1 MAFKCSALPGYPYSG
16 TMVYIK
22 VETNLPAESVPQGA
36 VQELVRVVSLT
47 FPETAGV
54 AGATIQCNMLGN
66 DLPTARVTCFNALP
80 SLAYPRPRI
89 EGPRIEKD
97 VKLAL
102 HMMLGIPPER
112 CSYVHCEAPH

>member
-1 MAFKCSALPGYPYSG
+1 
-16 TMVYIK
+16 MVYIK

-36 VQELVRVVSLT
+36 AQELVRVVSQT
-47 FPETAGV
+47 FPDIPATDGV
-54 AGATIQCNMLGN
+54 AGATIQCNMTGI

-80 SLAYPRPRI
+80 ILPTSHQYKVQFHNM
-89 EGPRIEKD
+89 EKD

-112 CSYVHCEAPH
+112 CSYVRREAPH